1 MKLQISYS
9 ELESIIREKTGQSVE
24 IGYVDPQTIELR
36 KDMKV
41 FMVHKKVSINLEV
54 IKVERTDL
62 VLKYNAGLGLEMAAK
77 GFLMFFKEILSGIV
91 DDKGSNTLV
100 VHLDQIEKLRG
111 ALSAVSLQSICFDDK
126 ATIILFLLK
135 T

>member
-9 ELESIIREKTGQSVE
+9 ELESIIQEETGQGVE

-62 VLKYNAGLGLEMAAK
+62 V
-77 GFLMFFKEILSGIV
+77 V
-91 DDKGSNTLV
+91 
-100 VHLDQIEKLRG
+100 KLRG
-111 ALSAVSLQSICFDDK
+111 LVLRWLQK
-126 ATIILFLLK
+126 ASWSFLGKHLVVLLMIK
-135 T
+135 VPIH